1 MSGEHDAVRDL
12 LAPAALGAAGA
23 AELARVE
30 DHAARC
36 AVCSEEL
43 AGLRAAAGAMGS
55 SLPAVQPPPALKSRL
70 MAQVRAEA
78 PAGAPAPLRRRRR
91 RPFEW
96 ITPRAAWPAL
106 TGSLAAAALILF
118 GLNLAARSPA
128 PSQLTSISVR
138 GTAAAADLRGQVIVL
153 RDRDVA
159 VVRLQR
165 LRPAGRGRGYELW
178 AIRDGKPVSAGFL
191 AQRGPGEGI
200 LAATDLAG
208 VESLAVTREPVTN
221 RSAPTSEPVMV
232 VPLPPQ
238 G

>member
-1 MSGEHDAVRDL
+1 MSGEHEAVRDL
-12 LAPAALGAAGA
+12 LAPAALGAAQA
-23 AELARVE
+23 SELARVE
-30 DHAARC
+30 EHAARC

-43 AGLRAAAGAMGS
+43 AGLRAAAAAMGS
-55 SLPAVQPPPALKSRL
+55 SLPVVEPSPGLKSSL
-70 MAQVRAEA
+70 MAQVRTESAA
-78 PAGAPAPLRRRRR
+78 RRPVPLRRRRSLA
-91 RPFEW
+91 W

-118 GLNLAARSPA
+118 GLNLAARAPE
-128 PSQLTSISVR
+128 PSQLTSINVR
-138 GTAAAADLRGQVIVL
+138 GTAGAPGLRGQVILL

-178 AIRDGKPVSAGFL
+178 AIRDGKAVSAGFL
-191 AQRGPGEGI
+191 SPQGPGEGI
-200 LAATDLAG
+200 IAATDLAG
-208 VESLAVTREPVTN
+208 VGSLAVTREPVTN

-232 VPLPPQ
+232 VPLPLQ

>member
-1 MSGEHDAVRDL
+1 MSGEHEAVRDL
-12 LAPAALGAAGA
+12 LAPAALGAARA
-23 AELARVE
+23 SELALVE
-30 DHAARC
+30 DHASRC

-43 AGLRAAAGAMGS
+43 AGLRAAAAAMGS
-55 SLPAVQPPPALKSRL
+55 SLPAVEPPPGLKPSL
-70 MAQVRAEA
+70 MARVRAESA
-78 PAGAPAPLRRRRR
+78 PPRPAPVRRRRLL
-91 RPFEW
+91 EW

-106 TGSLAAAALILF
+106 TGALATAALILF
-118 GLNLAARSPA
+118 GLNLAARAPA
-128 PSQLTSISVR
+128 PAQVTSISVR
-138 GTAAAADLRGQVIVL
+138 GTAGTPELRGQVILL
-153 RDRDVA
+153 RDRDIA

-178 AIRDGKPVSAGFL
+178 AIRDGKPVSVGFL
-191 AQRGPGEGI
+191 ARRGPGEGI

-208 VESLAVTREPVTN
+208 VGSLAVTREPVTN